1 MKLWKMLALSL
12 SAVSLLVSMG
22 CSTGSS
28 AKPTPVAV
36 CQPLEIEEEELTV
49 KLLPDESFESVKA
62 ALAEAL
68 VKLGISNRA
77 YATERE
83 CRQEILKQ
91 M

>member
-1 MKLWKMLALSL
+1 
-12 SAVSLLVSMG
+12 MG

-28 AKPTPVAV
+28 VRPTPVSI
-36 CQPLEIEEEELTV
+36 CQPVEIEEEELRV
-49 KLLPDESFESVKA
+49 SPLADQSFEAVKA

-77 YATERE
+77 YVTERE

-91 M
+91 L